1 MAVSLPPWVPHFTSP
16 LWTHASAQR
25 GGAGQGRLP
34 GLWLAS
40 GPQGGGDAPSFRCG
54 AVAAGAPAGIPGMR
68 LRRSG
73 RVKPAGPLRTRI
85 PLIPAA

>member
-1 MAVSLPPWVPHFTSP
+1 M
-16 LWTHASAQR
+16 
-25 GGAGQGRLP
+25 P

-40 GPQGGGDAPSFRCG
+40 GPEGGGYTPSFRCG
-54 AVAAGAPAGIPGMR
+54 AVAVGAPAGILGMR

-73 RVKPAGPLRTRI
+73 WVKSVGPLHARI